1 MELKAILLLSYC
13 VEVIYTVCRE
23 KRKDVLITTKR
34 HTDQQNCVIYGT
46 LKPSGRGEHNNLKI
60 QSLEENA
67 WNKSISQSKK
77 NN

>member
-34 HTDQQNCVIYGT
+34 HTDQQKCVIYGT
-46 LKPSGRGEHNNLKI
+46 LKPSGR
-60 QSLEENA
+60 
-67 WNKSISQSKK
+67 
-77 NN
+77 